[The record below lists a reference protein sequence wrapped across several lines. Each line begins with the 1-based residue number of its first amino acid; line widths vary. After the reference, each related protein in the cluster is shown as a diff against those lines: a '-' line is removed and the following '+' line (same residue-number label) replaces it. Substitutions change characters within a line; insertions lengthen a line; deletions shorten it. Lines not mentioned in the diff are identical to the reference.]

1 MKKYV
6 EVQAAKEFALGY
18 FPDPILRMA
27 INRLL
32 DMVPAADVVERV
44 DYAAESR
51 ASAGMVSWLR
61 DKADRVHDIRW
72 GHMMKRIARRL
83 ENQERCM
90 RWIPVCTPPEDGL
103 VVLVTDG
110 YRVDSGIYDAEE
122 CCFDVEHAFVDPNEV
137 TGWKHLSSLE
147 EVL

>member
-6 EVQAAKEFALGY
+6 EVQAAKEFALGF

-27 INRLL
+27 VNRLL
-32 DMVPAADVVERV
+32 DNAPAADVAERI

-61 DKADRVHDIRW
+61 DKADRVHDIQW
-72 GHMMKRIARRL
+72 GYTMKRIANRL
-83 ENQERCM
+83 EGLERCM
-90 RWIPVCTPPEDGL
+90 RWIPAGKPPEDGI

-110 YRVDSGIYDAEE
+110 YRVDTAMYDAEE
-122 CCFDVEHAFVDPNEV
+122 DWYNVEHAFLDPAEI
-137 TGWKHLSSLE
+137 TGWKSLTDLM